1 MNYETYFFWILCKR
15 QFCFTATVDA
25 IYIFKKIYI
34 YSHSR
39 FVCRQGST
47 VIFPTRITTNQN
59 IKIGEILVCLHS
71 MLFHDCTKSV
81 WWNPLECTLNIKCI
95 HDDVLS
101 VGMILGVLG
110 SAPHSSQLPSYIFV
124 WEKFRPHSS
133 SAKTT

>member
-1 MNYETYFFWILCKR
+1 MQTSILLHCHCRCYIYLKKY
-15 QFCFTATVDA
+15 
-25 IYIFKKIYI
+25 IYIIKVDLF
-34 YSHSR
+34 R
-39 FVCRQGST
+39 RQGST
-47 VIFPTRITTNQN
+47 VIFPIHIATGQH